1 MGFLCATR
9 QLHRILTGVLR
20 PFLELLIVK
29 QHDNLKSS
37 LVLRPV
43 SSVYLVHECPA
54 KVVVK
59 LSGTLPKNQV
69 KGCSFCLGAYTQ
81 VDT

>member
-1 MGFLCATR
+1 VGFLCATR
-9 QLHRILTGVLR
+9 QLHRILTGVLL

-37 LVLRPV
+37 LVLRAV
-43 SSVYLVHECPA
+43 SLVCLTDKCPA

-59 LSGTLPKNQV
+59 LGLTLSINEV
-69 KGCSFCLGAYTQ
+69 
-81 VDT
+81 